1 MRPDLVLFDL
11 GGVLADLGAPAAQM
25 NLTMSDDQFWTTW
38 SASPAVRAFEIGDIG
53 TDQFLSCFPAE
64 LGLTDSAES
73 FLQRFGRWQVNLFPA
88 VDTVIRRLGEQCG
101 LALLSNINVLHW
113 QRLSGQSEVFALF
126 EQLFLSFEIGR
137 CKPANDA
144 FEYVLRNVSA
154 PLSNII
160 YLDDLKANI
169 DSARRLGIPAVQVQ
183 GLSDVCSVLTEHGF
197 DMSVGA
203 DLKLG

>member
-1 MRPDLVLFDL
+1 MRPDLILFDL
-11 GGVLADLGAPAAQM
+11 GGVLADLGEPAAQM
-25 NLTMSDDQFWTTW
+25 ALPISDEQFWATW
-38 SASPAVRAFEIGDIG
+38 STSKVVQAFEVGDIG
-53 TDQFLSCFPAE
+53 ADEFLRRFPQE
-64 LGLTDSAES
+64 LELTES
-73 FLQRFGRWQVNLFPA
+73 PEFFLQRFGKWQVNLFPA
-88 VDTVIRRLGEQCG
+88 VDTVIRRISEQCG

-113 QRLSGQSEVFALF
+113 QRLRGQSEVFALF

-197 DMSVGA
+197 DMSFGA